1 MRQPSGHQF
10 CRSWYYSDVFSSA
23 LTHMSLLGRST
34 QLLHSNLH
42 IGLGVFLFPLTSHSL
57 SLPTFIVE
65 VFPSLACLLL
75 YGWSAVDH
83 MDTPLHF
90 HILLAFLKGFNE
102 KLPIISP
109 DQACLEKESSKWMY
123 HSYNSS
129 TGASNYGLTDQ
140 LEDLV
145 KCSIS
150 GMTQV
155 DIIWG
160 PLRFI
165 ECQSSFTLC

>member
-1 MRQPSGHQF
+1 MYDVGTF
-10 CRSWYYSDVFSSA
+10 IILCYSVHSVTNAPTFRTSILLLLVYNDVFSSA

-42 IGLGVFLFPLTSHSL
+42 IGLGFFLFPLTSHSP
-57 SLPTFIVE
+57 SLPTFIVQ

-123 HSYNSS
+123 HSSLKVQFFHWS
-129 TGASNYGLTDQ
+129 Q
-140 LEDLV
+140 
-145 KCSIS
+145 
-150 GMTQV
+150 
-155 DIIWG
+155 
-160 PLRFI
+160 
-165 ECQSSFTLC
+165 

>member
-1 MRQPSGHQF
+1 MYDVGTF
-10 CRSWYYSDVFSSA
+10 IILCYSVHSVTNAPTFRTSILLLLVYNDVFSSA

-42 IGLGVFLFPLTSHSL
+42 IGLGFLFPLTSHSP
-57 SLPTFIVE
+57 SLPTFIVQ

-123 HSYNSS
+123 HSSLKVQFFHWS
-129 TGASNYGLTDQ
+129 Q
-140 LEDLV
+140 
-145 KCSIS
+145 
-150 GMTQV
+150 
-155 DIIWG
+155 
-160 PLRFI
+160 
-165 ECQSSFTLC
+165 